1 MRNNRNTTMN
11 DWLKILEANREG
23 KFNYYF
29 GPTPR
34 FVIGGCQIPI
44 GKTFDNEKLAK
55 ETTHEMFEEMKSY
68 NKNGLI
74 VISINCNIHH
84 GPVLALSSAK
94 WSEQSIGTSF
104 EKIWD
109 RYGDEIVNGNY
120 HIDSIEEKILE
131 NIFK

>member
-1 MRNNRNTTMN
+1 MN

-23 KFNYYF
+23 KFNYFF

-44 GKTFDNEKLAK
+44 GNKFDNEDQAK
-55 ETTHEMFEEMKSY
+55 EAMREMFEEMKSF

-74 VISINCNIHH
+74 VISINCGIHH

-94 WSEQSIGTSF
+94 WREDSIGTSF
-104 EKIWD
+104 EKIWE
-109 RYGDEIVNGNY
+109 RYGEEIVDGNY
-120 HIDSIEEKILE
+120 HIDKIEHSILE
-131 NIFK
+131 QVFQL